1 MSGEWQSLLHRQQQL
16 KTAAAA
22 EFAKII
28 KDLAGNMNELEIQAL
43 FEYYDMSTNTLK
55 YAEFGS
61 RAKKILSPRRKAIVR
76 IFQKIDTRHH
86 GSVLVSEL
94 R

>member
-1 MSGEWQSLLHRQQQL
+1 
-16 KTAAAA
+16 
-22 EFAKII
+22 
-28 KDLAGNMNELEIQAL
+28 MNELEIQAL

-86 GSVLVSEL
+86 GSAVSYTHLTLPTIL
-94 R
+94 RV